1 MTHRIKKTFKAAEQ
15 DRLDVALSRRWWQ
28 WCIGEIEVS
37 RFIFIDE
44 SGAKTNMARLYGRAF
59 GGTRVFASVP
69 HGHWCSTTMI
79 AAIGATGTRAPF
91 VFEGAMDKEMFR
103 AYVKEILVP
112 ELKAGDIV
120 VMDNLSC
127 HKDEQ
132 AREYIEQAGACVWY
146 LPPYSP
152 DFNPIEKMWSK
163 VKAFLR
169 KTAARTEE
177 KLYDAIKD
185 ALAVITLSDI
195 KGWFQSCGYIIV

>member
-1 MTHRIKKTFKAAEQ
+1 MHRIKKTFKAAEQ
-15 DRLDVALSRRWWQ
+15 NRPDVVLARGLWQ
-28 WCIGEIEVS
+28 WLTGDIDVS

-59 GGTRVFASVP
+59 GGARVFASVP

-79 AAIGATGTRAPF
+79 AAVGTWGTRAPF
-91 VFEGAMDKEMFR
+91 VFEGAMDREMFR

-127 HKDEQ
+127 HKDEK
-132 AREYIEQAGACVWY
+132 ARGYIEKAGACVWY

-169 KTAARTEE
+169 KVAARTEE
-177 KLYDAIKD
+177 ALFQAIKE

-195 KGWFQSCGYIIV
+195 KGWFKSCGYSFV